1 MSSYKVKCHCQKVE
15 CEISLPVST
24 VVQCHCHNCRK
35 MQGSD
40 YSTWVAVPNAQ
51 FKVMKG
57 ESFLSRY
64 EVSQRSSKSFCT
76 QCGTTVFA
84 INGKH
89 FLDHK
94 MVILGSI
101 ELCTSEH
108 YVSELFPQMQV
119 YTQDKAHWVSVHPE
133 VPVFAGENE
142 NGK

>member
-1 MSSYKVKCHCQKVE
+1 M
-15 CEISLPVST
+15 PVST

-51 FKVMKG
+51 FKVIKG
-57 ESFLSRY
+57 ESFLSSY
-64 EVSQRSSKSFCT
+64 KVNQRSSKHFCSL
-76 QCGTTVFA
+76 CGTTVFA

-94 MVILGSI
+94 MVTLGSI
-101 ELCTSEH
+101 DLCTPELCTSEH
-108 YVSELFPQMQV
+108 CTAGLLPKMQV

-133 VPVFAGENE
+133 VPVFTGENE